1 MDTEHFKERRKGRL
15 KHQIVWVSL
24 VILYFKVIFDLVFW
38 GYQQL
43 PIGDSWGM
51 GVEFVINLALI
62 GVSLLIAVI
71 LTHLL
76 VGPLELKHL

>member
-51 GVEFVINLALI
+51 SVEFMINLALI

-76 VGPLELKHL
+76 VGPLELQHL